1 MSPISPSAS
10 LIEQDPEV
18 VPDVDI
24 AAVLTQGATERRPTA
39 LLHAHAIREE
49 ERRAARSER
58 DPLRDKVREVG
69 RGLSLADT
77 QTGR

>member
-1 MSPISPSAS
+1 
-10 LIEQDPEV
+10 
-18 VPDVDI
+18 
-24 AAVLTQGATERRPTA
+24 

-49 ERRAARSER
+49 ERRAAPSER